1 MIILENEILRAVI
14 SEKGAELQSLIN
26 KQNGIEYM
34 WSGDAAY
41 WGKYS
46 PILFPIVGALK
57 QDTYLYKEKAYQLP
71 RHGFARES
79 IFLKD
84 KLSSTE
90 AVFTLT
96 QSAATLKVYP
106 FAFTL
111 KLRYQLQESTLICTY
126 EVTNTGYDELLF
138 SIGGHPAFAVPMI
151 RDGSYEDYYLLF
163 NKTEILKRWK
173 LKGGLIADHA
183 DALHIENGKL
193 NLQKELF
200 YEDAIVLK
208 NLQSNC
214 ITLASNINKH
224 GFNFTFDEFPF
235 FGIWAAK
242 DADFVCLEPWCG
254 IADSVQ
260 HDQQLSTKEGII
272 KLDASDKWRRSWEVE
287 CF

>member
-1 MIILENEILRAVI
+1 MIILENEILKVVI
-14 SEKGAELQSLIN
+14 SEKGAELQSLVH
-26 KQNGIEYM
+26 KENGIEYI

-41 WGKYS
+41 WGKHS

-84 KLSSTE
+84 KLSNTE
-90 AVFTLT
+90 AVFTLS

-111 KLRYQLQESTLICTY
+111 NLRYQLQESTLICTY

-138 SIGGHPAFAVPMI
+138 SIGGHPAFAVPMAKNE
-151 RDGSYEDYYLLF
+151 RYDDYYLQF
-163 NKTEILKRWK
+163 NKPEILKRWK
-173 LKGGLIADHA
+173 LESGLIADHA
-183 DALHIENGKL
+183 DELPTENGKL
-193 NLQKELF
+193 NLQKGLF

-214 ITLASNINKH
+214 ITLGSNAHKH
-224 GFNFTFDEFPF
+224 GFNFTFDKFLF
-235 FGIWAAK
+235 FGVWAAK
-242 DADFVCLEPWCG
+242 DADFVCLEPWFG
-254 IADSVQ
+254 IADSVN
-260 HDQQLSTKEGII
+260 HNQQLSTKEGII
-272 KLDASDKWRRSWEVE
+272 NLAANDKWKRCWKVE

>member
-1 MIILENEILRAVI
+1 MIILENEILKVVI
-14 SEKGAELQSLIN
+14 SEKGAELQSLFH
-26 KQNGIEYM
+26 KKNGIEYI

-41 WGKYS
+41 WGKHS

-111 KLRYQLQESTLICTY
+111 KLHYKLQENTLICTY

-151 RDGSYEDYYLLF
+151 KDGRYEDYYLVF

-173 LKGGLIADHA
+173 LEGGLIAVHA
-183 DALHIENGKL
+183 EELHTENGKL

-214 ITLASNINKH
+214 ITLGTNTHKH
-224 GFNFTFDEFPF
+224 GFNFTFDGFPF

-254 IADSVQ
+254 IADSVN
-260 HDQQLSTKEGII
+260 HDQQLSIKEGII
-272 KLDASDKWRRSWEVE
+272 NLAANDKWKRNWKVE